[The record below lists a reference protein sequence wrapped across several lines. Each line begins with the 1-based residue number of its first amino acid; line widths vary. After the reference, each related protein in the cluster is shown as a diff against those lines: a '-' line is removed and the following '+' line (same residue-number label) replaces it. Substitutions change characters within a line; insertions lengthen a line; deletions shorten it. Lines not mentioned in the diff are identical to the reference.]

1 MGKRSSRITLVD
13 VANELGVSPATV
25 SLALRD
31 KNVVAKRTRAAV
43 LQKVQELG
51 YVYNRSAAQLRTQ
64 RSNSIGL
71 IVPNLLN
78 PFFAELTDQ
87 VERVLDAQDSSLIVA
102 GTSEDIEQQAKTLQ
116 NMQEY
121 GVDGVLVCPVPRT
134 TPKHLRGLIRSGL
147 PVVLFTRAVRGL
159 AANYVG
165 ADNSLGSAIA
175 TEYLMSRGHRRL
187 SFIGGLD
194 ASTTRTERFS
204 GFVNACKKNGIRVV
218 EEFCLSTETTLQGG
232 YRAISSLIEH
242 PDPPTGA
249 VCYNDVVAFGVI
261 LGLWALNR
269 RPGKDFSVV
278 GFDDI
283 TNASIWSPPLTTVS
297 SRPQQIGEEAVS
309 LLLSLIEKPRKTP
322 KRVIIPPSLIVRRS
336 CSEPST

>member
-1 MGKRSSRITLVD
+1 MDKKSSRITLVD

-31 KNVVAKRTRAAV
+31 KKVVAKKTREAV
-43 LQKVQELG
+43 RRKVQELG

-87 VERVLDAQDSSLIVA
+87 VERVLDEQGSSLIVA

-134 TPKHLRGLIRSGL
+134 SPKHLRTLMRSGV
-147 PVVLFTRAVRGL
+147 PVVLFTRAVHGL

-165 ADNSLGSAIA
+165 ADNTLGSAVA
-175 TEYLMSRGHRRL
+175 TEYLISLGHKRL
-187 SFIGGLD
+187 SYIGGLD

-204 GFVNACKKNGIRVV
+204 GFVDACNKHKIEVV
-218 EEFCLSTETTLQGG
+218 DEFCLATETTLHGG
-232 YRAISSLIEH
+232 YQAIISLLGL
-242 PDPPTGA
+242 PDPPTAA
-249 VCYNDVVAFGVI
+249 VCYNDVVAFGAI
-261 LGLWALNR
+261 LGLWAQDR
-269 RPGKDFSVV
+269 RPGNDFSVV

-283 TNASIWSPPLTTVS
+283 ANASIWSPPLTTIS
-297 SRPQQIGEEAVS
+297 SRPQQIGEEAVL

-322 KRVIIPPSLIVRRS
+322 KRIILAPSLVVRRS
-336 CSEPST
+336 CGEPSP